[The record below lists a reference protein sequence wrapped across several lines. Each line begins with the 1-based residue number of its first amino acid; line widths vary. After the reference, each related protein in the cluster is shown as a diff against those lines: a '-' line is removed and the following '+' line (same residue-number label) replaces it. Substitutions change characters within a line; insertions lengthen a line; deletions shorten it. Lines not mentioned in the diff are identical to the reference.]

1 LLQRLG
7 QAGVTLHVA
16 HRLDVPDDLGSPA
29 TLRPVFGGP
38 DLEIAPA
45 LLVWHQQRVVD
56 DRLQRVLPPADGVT
70 VIGDGVTPRRISHA
84 IAEGYR
90 FGATV

>member
-1 LLQRLG
+1 
-7 QAGVTLHVA
+7 
-16 HRLDVPDDLGSPA
+16 
-29 TLRPVFGGP
+29 
-38 DLEIAPA
+38 
-45 LLVWHQQRVVD
+45 VVD
-56 DRLQRVLPPADGVT
+56 DTLLRVAEPDRALT